1 MGNAICLRSF
11 RGFAVLPRKRN
22 VSRLC
27 ADWRYGFGGLMPISA
42 DYNPERAAMSPP
54 LLSGSDRRTYDA
66 LFHHP
71 SSHNLKWHDVV
82 HLFERLGS
90 VSEKPNHEYV
100 IVIGDAQHVLHRP
113 HSKDLTPE
121 EIRNLRHFLVA
132 TAGPAGLATAGPP
145 SLPIPAPDLLVVID
159 HHEARIFS
167 ADLPAQG
174 TTQQDIRPYD
184 PHHFLHHLT
193 HKGQPRER
201 GQRAHEDAT
210 YYDRIAQAVATAR
223 RIVIVGHGT
232 GKSDAAHHLVEYLAK
247 HHSETSQKLLCALTV
262 DLSHITEP
270 ELFALA
276 REAFDRF
283 SQAAANV

>member
-1 MGNAICLRSF
+1 
-11 RGFAVLPRKRN
+11 
-22 VSRLC
+22 
-27 ADWRYGFGGLMPISA
+27 MPISA
-42 DYNPERAAMSPP
+42 DHDLERAAIAPP

-71 SSHNLKWHDVV
+71 SSHNLKWHDVI

-100 IVIGDAQHVLHRP
+100 FVIGEAQHVLRRP

-121 EIRNLRHFLVA
+121 EIRNLRHFLAANVVSVGLA
-132 TAGPAGLATAGPP
+132 FAGLPA
-145 SLPIPAPDLLVVID
+145 LPIPAPDLLVVID
-159 HHEARIFS
+159 HHEARIFR
-167 ADLPAQG
+167 ANLPVQG
-174 TTQQDIRPYD
+174 ASEQNIRPYD

-193 HKGQPRER
+193 HKDQPRER

-210 YYDRIAQAVATAR
+210 YYDRIAQALVTAR
-223 RIVIVGHGT
+223 RFVIIGHGT
-232 GKSDAAHHLVEYLAK
+232 GKSDAAHHLLEYLAK
-247 HHSETSQKLLCALTV
+247 HHFETSQKLLCELPA

-270 ELFALA
+270 ALFALA

-283 SQAAANV
+283 NLAPADF